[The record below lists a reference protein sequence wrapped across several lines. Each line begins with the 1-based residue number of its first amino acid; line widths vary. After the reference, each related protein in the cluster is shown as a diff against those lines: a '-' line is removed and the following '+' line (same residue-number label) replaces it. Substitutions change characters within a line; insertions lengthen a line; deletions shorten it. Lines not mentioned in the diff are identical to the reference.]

1 MLKLVLLD
9 RKSLFKLIYFDELSI
24 FLGWTILSNAQNV
37 FWEGKRFCK
46 IMTRFWHFWDFF
58 SNRSQFDNFGSTLSL
73 CKNCEAPLKLIVKN
87 TCFQKNWWIFHEI
100 VYFRMKS
107 EIVYFRMNFENWWIL
122 KIDELLKID
131 EKIGEFFM
139 KLSIFE
145 WNRWTIKL
153 WLTNSHRDG
162 PSTLWLGLVTADC
175 RCPVYI
181 KRSNSWFSHKMK
193 HFSNN

>member
-9 RKSLFKLIYFDELSI
+9 RKCVFKLIYFDELSI

-87 TCFQKNWWIFHEI
+87 TCFQKN
-100 VYFRMKS
+100 
-107 EIVYFRMNFENWWIL
+107 L
-122 KIDELLKID
+122 KCD
-131 EKIGEFFM
+131 GEFFM

-162 PSTLWLGLVTADC
+162 PSTLWLVTADC
-175 RCPVYI
+175 RCLVYI